1 MGGYDADIGLQLKTA
16 VDSGEESL
24 QKVIDVVGRLNRSV
38 TAITKKVEH
47 MTEVFE
53 RLKSVDLSAIQ
64 AASQRMAEFCKCAKQ
79 CEC

>member
-53 RLKSVDLSAIQ
+53 R
-64 AASQRMAEFCKCAKQ
+64 
-79 CEC
+79 